1 MEINNKYQNGKIYKI
16 CDINETEIYI
26 GSTTQPLYKRLSKH
40 KGNYKCFL
48 NEKSDFVT
56 SFKLFEKYGLE
67 NCQIILIENYPCKSK
82 EELNA
87 REAYHIR
94 LNKCVNKIIPGRTHA
109 KYYLDNKNIL
119 LQKYK
124 QYNLEHRQDLLEYS
138 KNWYANKKE
147 TFKQKEECLICDC
160 SIRQRD
166 KNRHFK
172 SKKHIDN
179 EKVYNDVLNGLY

>member
-40 KGNYKCFL
+40 KGNYKEWMNKTHNFI
-48 NEKSDFVT
+48 T
-56 SFKLFEKYGLE
+56 SFKLFEKFGLE

-94 LNKCVNKIIPGRTHA
+94 LNNCVNKIIPGRTHSQWQQ
-109 KYYLDNKNIL
+109 DNK
-119 LQKYK
+119 
-124 QYNLEHRQDLLEYS
+124 QYVSEY
-138 KNWYANKKE
+138 NKKYRIDNIDKINANV
-147 TFKQKEECLICDC
+147 KQKEECLLCDC
-160 SIRQRD
+160 IFKKRNKHQ
-166 KNRHFK
+166 HFK
-172 SKKHIDN
+172 TKKHIDN
-179 EKVYNDVLNGLY
+179 EKVYNDILNGLY